1 MPEEMPEQ
9 NLEKEIAEPEAVA
22 VAEPGPEPVAEPVAE
37 PKATTHRARSRPTSF
52 RAIVAAA
59 ILSATVASGMTV
71 GAVAVSGR
79 LATSSPATSAGAGT
93 NANLVISS
101 TASDTASVVAQ
112 AEKSVVTITSTSTS
126 TGAGFGGGTSTGVG
140 SGFVVSS
147 NGLILTNA
155 HVVSGAQS
163 LTVDLPDGRQ
173 VPATVVTADSTAD
186 LALIRVAAT
195 GLTAATLGDSS
206 TVQVGQTVLAIG
218 TPLGEYADTV
228 TAGII
233 SATDRSITV
242 SGEVRGQ
249 SEDLSGLL
257 QTDAAINPGN
267 SGGPLIDATG
277 KVIGIVTAGSGSA
290 QGLGFAIPINAAKAL
305 VAQQV
310 A

>member
-1 MPEEMPEQ
+1 M
-9 NLEKEIAEPEAVA
+9 LDKEIAQPEAVA
-22 VAEPGPEPVAEPVAE
+22 AAEPVPVPAPEPVLEPNAVSVG
-37 PKATTHRARSRPTSF
+37 PRSRPTSF
-52 RAIVAAA
+52 KAIAAAA

-79 LATSSPATSAGAGT
+79 LTPSAPTSPAATGT
-93 NANLVISS
+93 TANLVVSS
-101 TASDTASVVAQ
+101 TASDTASIVAQ
-112 AEKSVVTITSTSTS
+112 AEKSVVTITSTSA
-126 TGAGFGGGTSTGVG
+126 GGGFGGGTTTGVG
-140 SGFVVSS
+140 SGFVVNS

-173 VPATVVTADSTAD
+173 LPATVVIADSAAD
-186 LALIRVAAT
+186 LALIRVSAT

-206 TVQVGQTVLAIG
+206 AVQVGQAVFAIG

-228 TAGII
+228 TGGII

-290 QGLGFAIPINAAKAL
+290 QGLGFAVPINVAKTL
-305 VAQQV
+305 IAQQV

>member
-1 MPEEMPEQ
+1 MVDKEEVQ
-9 NLEKEIAEPEAVA
+9 PEAMA
-22 VAEPGPEPVAEPVAE
+22 ASEPVVVSVPEPVPVSVPARVPLSVRE
-37 PKATTHRARSRPTSF
+37 RDATTPSPRSRPTSS

-59 ILSATVASGMTV
+59 ILSATIASGMTV

-79 LATSSPATSAGAGT
+79 LAPSAPTSATAAGT
-93 NANLVISS
+93 TANLVVSS

-112 AEKSVVTITSTSTS
+112 AEKSVVTITSTSAA
-126 TGAGFGGGTSTGVG
+126 GGFGGGTSTGVG

-173 VPATVVTADSTAD
+173 LPATVVTADSATD
-186 LALIRVAAT
+186 LALIRVSAT

-206 TVQVGQTVLAIG
+206 AVQVGQAVFAIG

-228 TAGII
+228 TGGII

-242 SGEVRGQ
+242 TGEVRGR

-277 KVIGIVTAGSGSA
+277 NVIGIVTAGSAAPRASA
-290 QGLGFAIPINAAKAL
+290 SPSRSTLPRR
-305 VAQQV
+305 
-310 A
+310 

>member
-22 VAEPGPEPVAEPVAE
+22 AAEPGPEPVAEPVAE
-37 PKATTHRARSRPTSF
+37 PKATTHSARSRPTSF

-112 AEKSVVTITSTSTS
+112 AEKSVVTITSTS

>member
-1 MPEEMPEQ
+1 MDRHEGVAQM
-9 NLEKEIAEPEAVA
+9 LDKEIAQPEAA
-22 VAEPGPEPVAEPVAE
+22 AAEPVPVPAPEPVLEPNAVTVG
-37 PKATTHRARSRPTSF
+37 PRSRPTSF
-52 RAIVAAA
+52 KAIAAAA

-79 LATSSPATSAGAGT
+79 LTPSAPTSPAAAGT
-93 NANLVISS
+93 TANLVVSS
-101 TASDTASVVAQ
+101 TASDTASIVAQ
-112 AEKSVVTITSTSTS
+112 AEKSVVTIISTS
-126 TGAGFGGGTSTGVG
+126 AGGGTSTGVG

-173 VPATVVTADSTAD
+173 LPATVVTADSAAD
-186 LALIRVAAT
+186 LALIRVSAT

-206 TVQVGQTVLAIG
+206 AVQVGQAVFAIG

-228 TAGII
+228 TGGII
-233 SATDRSITV
+233 SATGRSITV

-290 QGLGFAIPINAAKAL
+290 QGLGFAIPINVAKTL
-305 VAQQV
+305 IAQQV

>member
-1 MPEEMPEQ
+1 MPSY
-9 NLEKEIAEPEAVA
+9 
-22 VAEPGPEPVAEPVAE
+22 G
-37 PKATTHRARSRPTSF
+37 
-52 RAIVAAA
+52 
-59 ILSATVASGMTV
+59 G
-71 GAVAVSGR
+71 GG
-79 LATSSPATSAGAGT
+79 
-93 NANLVISS
+93 
-101 TASDTASVVAQ
+101 
-112 AEKSVVTITSTSTS
+112 
-126 TGAGFGGGTSTGVG
+126 GFGGGTSTGVG

-173 VPATVVTADSTAD
+173 LPATVVTADSAAD
-186 LALIRVAAT
+186 LALIRVSAT

-206 TVQVGQTVLAIG
+206 AVQVGQAVFAIG

-228 TAGII
+228 TGGII
-233 SATDRSITV
+233 SATGRSITV

-290 QGLGFAIPINAAKAL
+290 QGLGFAIPINVAKTL
-305 VAQQV
+305 IAQQV